1 VCLDST
7 RSLPFSLVVFWGGL
21 PSFAAAQERVGF
33 WAGFD
38 VGFGSAGISADDAA
52 GTLSGEGRD
61 NGGVA
66 DLSLGWTVNPR
77 VLIGFEVND
86 WVKASRGALTVSIV
100 NASGTIQ
107 FYPMP
112 SSGLF
117 VKGGAGVSTVVFDIA
132 TPTTLISTNVG
143 TGVGVMAGTG
153 YDVRLG
159 RGFWLVP
166 AIRFRYGRPDDIELD
181 GQTQFRNWNQNI
193 VDVSVGVAFHRTR

>member
-1 VCLDST
+1 MFRVSSIVPVL
-7 RSLPFSLVVFWGGL
+7 FVVFWGGL
-21 PSFAAAQERVGF
+21 PSFAAAQERFGF

-61 NGGVA
+61 NGAVA

-77 VLIGFEVND
+77 LLIGFEGNA
-86 WVKASRGALTVSIV
+86 WAKASQGALAITIV
-100 NASGTIQ
+100 NVSETIQ

-117 VKGGAGVSTVVFDIA
+117 VKGGAGVSTVVFDIE
-132 TPTTLISTNVG
+132 TPTTHTSTNVG
-143 TGVGVMAGTG
+143 TGFGVMAGAG
-153 YDVRLG
+153 YDLRLG

-166 AIRFRYGRPDDIELD
+166 AIGFRYGRPGDIEFD